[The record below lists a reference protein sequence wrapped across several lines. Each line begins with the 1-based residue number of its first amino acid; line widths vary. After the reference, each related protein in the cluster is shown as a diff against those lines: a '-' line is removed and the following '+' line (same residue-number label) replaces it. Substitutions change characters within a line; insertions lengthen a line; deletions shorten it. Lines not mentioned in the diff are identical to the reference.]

1 MDEMKYLIELAVLDY
16 YFSTQRTSTV
26 ALAAIYNAIG
36 NMRSKGH
43 RERLKDFLSVI
54 MECFDFD
61 HSKQITGVRRKL
73 QLLVAK
79 QEEMVLREGSED
91 ERSAT
96 PPIDA

>member
-1 MDEMKYLIELAVLDY
+1 
-16 YFSTQRTSTV
+16 
-26 ALAAIYNAIG
+26 
-36 NMRSKGH
+36 MRSKGH
-43 RERLKDFLSVI
+43 RERLRDFLSVI

-79 QEEMVLREGSED
+79 QEGMVLREGSED